1 MPSPETLRVTNDERD
16 FYGRQYYES
25 YLLDHY
31 HYPKLADRV
40 RTDLPERCVHW
51 LRALLKFKLPPATVL
66 ELGSAHGGFV
76 AMMRWAGFAATGLE
90 LSPWLVELSRT
101 VFGIPVLQGPLE
113 EQQVPDASLDAVVLM
128 DVVEHLPEPETTL
141 AHCLRALKSDGIL
154 LIQTPH
160 YREGQSYE
168 QMVATA
174 DPFLA
179 QLKPEQHLFLF
190 SDSSLRSLLQKLG
203 VNKVETLPA
212 IYAHYDMFLVAS
224 RDALTTN
231 APGEISARLTETSSG
246 RLVDALLQL
255 DDLFKEKSGLLDVA
269 EADRAARLL
278 VIENQGR
285 QLGETEAQRNA
296 LQSELADLRRHFDEV
311 EADRAARLLVIENQG
326 RQLGET
332 EAQRNALLSELAD
345 LRRHFDE
352 VEADRAARLLVIEN
366 QGRQLGEV
374 AAERDALQ
382 SELNDLNRRLDT
394 LQTTH
399 RETLQAQN
407 AELGRIRLLL
417 TRSLDS
423 ILPLQGILGEL
434 RPDWIPS
441 FLTRPL
447 WARLIE
453 SVKNI
458 EAALKRAIEGTS
470 ADR

>member
-1 MPSPETLRVTNDERD
+1 MSSSSKCWCGNTDLKPFSTDYLRCCVCETLVLARMPAPETLRVINDECD

-25 YLLDHY
+25 YLHAHY
-31 HYPKLADRV
+31 QYPKLADRV

-51 LRALLKFKLPPATVL
+51 LRALLKFKLPPASVL

-101 VFGIPVLQGPLE
+101 VFGIPVLEGPVE

-255 DDLFKEKSGLLDVA
+255 DDLFKEKSGLLEVA
-269 EADRAARLL
+269 EADRAARLR
-278 VIENQGR
+278 VIE
-285 QLGETEAQRNA
+285 
-296 LQSELADLRRHFDEV
+296 D
-311 EADRAARLLVIENQG
+311 
-326 RQLGET
+326 
-332 EAQRNALLSELAD
+332 
-345 LRRHFDE
+345 
-352 VEADRAARLLVIEN
+352 